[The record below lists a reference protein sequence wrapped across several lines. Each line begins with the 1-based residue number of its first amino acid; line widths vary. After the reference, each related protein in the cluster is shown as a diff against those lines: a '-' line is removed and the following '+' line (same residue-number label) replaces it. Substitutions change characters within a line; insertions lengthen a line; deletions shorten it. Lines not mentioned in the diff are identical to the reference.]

1 MIKFMMTS
9 TRVSILHAA
18 HPPTTNPMMS
28 RAIMVLIIV
37 IAMAGVSCAVW
48 IKVHVGDE
56 INVNG
61 NYVRG
66 P

>member
-1 MIKFMMTS
+1 
-9 TRVSILHAA
+9 
-18 HPPTTNPMMS
+18 MMS